1 MVKAV
6 LPGVRLRGRVLVA
19 AAAAALALS
28 LGALAAG
35 PARAATPPP
44 SAVTCSGHADRGND
58 PTLPDRIDVA
68 FGCSGDIRSFTVV
81 SSAPIGGFEVSA
93 EVFDHVTQAIVE
105 ADSFF
110 CEGLIPG
117 DGFNCTGAAHAGKD
131 VRTAFETNE
140 SVCSETEITPPLRIQ
155 VVVADVNGAT
165 AGPFRLRGPDK
176 CPKPDVARPAGRR
189 GGRKHRHGRG
199 AHKQHRRPAA
209 RRHAPR

>member
-6 LPGVRLRGRVLVA
+6 FPGVRLRGRVLVA
-19 AAAAALALS
+19 AALALGCCALAAL
-28 LGALAAG
+28 AG
-35 PARAATPPP
+35 PARAATPAP

-58 PTLPDRIDVA
+58 PTLPDRVDVA
-68 FGCSGDIRSFTVV
+68 FGCSGDIRSFTVI

-93 EVFDHVTQAIVE
+93 EVYDHTTQALVE

-131 VRTAFETNE
+131 VKTAFETFDPI
-140 SVCSETEITPPLRIQ
+140 CSDTEVTAPLQ
-155 VVVADVNGAT
+155 LHVVISDVNGAT

-176 CPKPDVARPAGRR
+176 CAKPKSARPAAR
-189 GGRKHRHGRG
+189 GRKHRRGRR
-199 AHKQHRRPAA
+199 HH
-209 RRHAPR
+209 RRHARR

>member
-6 LPGVRLRGRVLVA
+6 LPGVRLRGRVLL
-19 AAAAALALS
+19 AAAALAL
-28 LGALAAG
+28 GWCALAILAG
-35 PARAATPPP
+35 PARAATPAP

-68 FGCSGDIRSFTVV
+68 FGCSGDVKSFTLI

-105 ADSFF
+105 TDSFF

-131 VRTAFETNE
+131 IKAAFETNDP
-140 SVCSETEITPPLRIQ
+140 VCSETELTPPLKLQ
-155 VVVADVNGAT
+155 VVVSDANGAT
-165 AGPFRLRGPDK
+165 AGPFRLRGPLA
-176 CPKPDVARPAGRR
+176 CPKPDEATPA
-189 GGRKHRHGRG
+189 GRKHRHRRG
-199 AHKQHRRPAA
+199 AHGRHHRRAA
-209 RRHAPR
+209 RRHAR

>member
-6 LPGVRLRGRVLVA
+6 LPGVRLRGRVLFVA
-19 AAAAALALS
+19 AIALSCAALAFVVGS
-28 LGALAAG
+28 
-35 PARAATPPP
+35 ARAATPPP

-68 FGCSGDIRSFTVV
+68 FGCSGDIRSFTVL

-93 EVFDHVTQAIVE
+93 EAYDHTTQAIVE
-105 ADSFF
+105 TDSFF

-131 VRTAFETNE
+131 VRSAFETNE
-140 SVCSETEITPPLRIQ
+140 PVCSETEPTERLKVQ
-155 VVVADVNGAT
+155 VVVSDANGAT
-165 AGPFRLRGPDK
+165 AGPFRLRGPEK

-189 GGRKHRHGRG
+189 GGKKHHAGRD
-199 AHKQHRRPAA
+199 AHKPHRRAAA
-209 RRHAPR
+209 RRHAAR

>member
-6 LPGVRLRGRVLVA
+6 LPGVRLRGRVLLA
-19 AAAAALALS
+19 AAIALGGCALAIV
-28 LGALAAG
+28 AG

-93 EVFDHVTQAIVE
+93 EVYDHTTQAIVE
-105 ADSFF
+105 TDSFF

-131 VRTAFETNE
+131 VRTAFETNDP
-140 SVCSETEITPPLRIQ
+140 VCSDTEATERLRVL
-155 VVVADVNGAT
+155 VVVSDVNGAT
-165 AGPFRLRGPDK
+165 AGPFRLRGPEK

-189 GGRKHRHGRG
+189 GGKKHRHGRG
-199 AHKQHRRPAA
+199 APKPHRRPAA
-209 RRHAPR
+209 RRLAAL